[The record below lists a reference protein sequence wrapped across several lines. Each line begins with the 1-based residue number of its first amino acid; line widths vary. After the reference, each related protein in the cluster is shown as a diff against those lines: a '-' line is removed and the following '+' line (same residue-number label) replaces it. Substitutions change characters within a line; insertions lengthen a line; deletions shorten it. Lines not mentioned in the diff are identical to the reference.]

1 MKCLVTGGAGFI
13 GAHVVREL
21 LEANHQ
27 VYVLDDLSGGFRDNV
42 PEQANF
48 IEGSITDHDL
58 VSELFANC
66 RFDYVYHLAAYA
78 AEGLSHFIKRYNYN
92 NNLIGSTNLINA
104 SINNDVKKFVFTS
117 SIAVYGEN
125 QLPMREDMI
134 PQPEDSY
141 GIAKLAVEQ
150 ELACSHKMFGLD
162 YVIFRPHN
170 VYGEYQNIG
179 DRYRNVIGIF
189 MNQIMKGEPLTVFGD
204 GTQSRAF
211 SYVGPIAQIIARSPE
226 VPQASQGIFNV
237 GADRAYTVNELA
249 EEVCNVMGVE
259 PIIEYL
265 PARNEVLHAYS
276 DHQRVKEVFG
286 EPQDVNLRD
295 GLALMADW
303 ALEHG
308 ARTTPPFAGIEV
320 ARNMPPSWASQTL
333 PAQAKQD
340 LDSQQRSSDRR
351 PKSDLRT

>member
-21 LEANHQ
+21 LAADHQ

-42 PEQANF
+42 PPQANF

-58 VSELFANC
+58 INDLFANC
-66 RFDYVYHLAAYA
+66 KFDYVYHLAAYA

-104 SINNDVKKFVFTS
+104 SINNDVRKFIFTS

-170 VYGEYQNIG
+170 VYGEFQNIG

-189 MNQIMKGEPLTVFGD
+189 MNQIMKGEQLTIFGD
-204 GTQSRAF
+204 GSQSRAF
-211 SYVGPIAQIIARSPE
+211 SYVGPIAEIIARSAE
-226 VPQASQGIFNV
+226 VPEAAQGIFNI

-259 PIIEYL
+259 PNIEYL

-276 DHQRVKEVFG
+276 DHSRVKGAFG
-286 EPQDVNLRD
+286 EPKEVHLRE
-295 GLALMADW
+295 GLSVMADW
-303 ALEHG
+303 ALKHG
-308 ARTTPPFAGIEV
+308 ARSTKPFAGIEV
-320 ARNMPPSWASQTL
+320 PRNMPPSWASQTL
-333 PAQAKQD
+333 PAQDGGLNKIN
-340 LDSQQRSSDRR
+340 DRVIAS
-351 PKSDLRT
+351 KI